1 VVAASRA
8 RVIAENTID
17 HFVMAI
23 TSAEARCWHAAPVQ
37 WVGASWQNQG
47 EMVMIDA
54 LAFALIAVALGL
66 PALIMATML
75 GSKLNFVRK
84 PRGRKP

>member
-1 VVAASRA
+1 
-8 RVIAENTID
+8 
-17 HFVMAI
+17 
-23 TSAEARCWHAAPVQ
+23 
-37 WVGASWQNQG
+37 
-47 EMVMIDA
+47 MVMIDA